1 MHQVLTPIRS
11 LETLADLVER
21 LGGIPLERIRFHPP
35 PGTATEQDVLEAL
48 EAPRKRIC
56 ELVDGTLVE
65 KTMGIRESVLA
76 GIILQQLWNFLDV
89 YDLGIASAPDGTLK
103 FKIGL
108 VRIPDVSFISWE
120 RIPNQEM
127 PEDPIPAIIPDLA
140 IEVISKGNTRQE
152 MDRKL
157 REYFKAGVRLA
168 WLIYPNSLTAE
179 VYTSPR
185 KIQIIKK
192 DGVLDGGEILPGF
205 SLTLKSLFERATRRR
220 TNGHGKR
227 KKNQP

>member
-108 VRIPDVSFISWE
+108 VRFRTFRSFPGNE
-120 RIPNQEM
+120 FPTRRCQRIRSP
-127 PEDPIPAIIPDLA
+127 P
-140 IEVISKGNTRQE
+140 S
-152 MDRKL
+152 
-157 REYFKAGVRLA
+157 
-168 WLIYPNSLTAE
+168 SLTSLSRSSAKAILARKCTGSCGS
-179 VYTSPR
+179 TSRPAY
-185 KIQIIKK
+185 
-192 DGVLDGGEILPGF
+192 DLPG
-205 SLTLKSLFERATRRR
+205 
-220 TNGHGKR
+220 
-227 KKNQP
+227 